1 MPKGLELADHQEV
14 MMSMSQYEERFRS
27 PTPSLHQIF
36 AATGG
41 PNRGRQWARR
51 LWVAGALVGVMTIS
65 CKVASH
71 YTVQS
76 EIHGSRLHIF
86 SHEFRLFL
94 WAKSG
99 SGAKTANDRPKKLA
113 AYVALAR

>member
-1 MPKGLELADHQEV
+1 
-14 MMSMSQYEERFRS
+14 MSMSEYEERFRS

-36 AATGG
+36 AATGR

-51 LWVAGALVGVMTIS
+51 LWVAGALVGVITIS

-86 SHEFRLFL
+86 SHEFSLFL
-94 WAKSG
+94 
-99 SGAKTANDRPKKLA
+99 
-113 AYVALAR
+113 